1 MSYVKHVPGFL
12 SPVTLM
18 PFDSIICSRLNFEKK
33 EEFAVPPVV
42 HSELKRPVC
51 NDRGANEDEVL
62 TVRAPRFL
70 VWKRMRRYP
79 LLPRMLCVTNG
90 KCIDNMP
97 SARR

>member
-18 PFDSIICSRLNFEKK
+18 PFNSIICSRLNFEKK

-62 TVRAPRFL
+62 AVGSSDSSHLPHGKQMDEKLVAPL
-70 VWKRMRRYP
+70 EDI
-79 LLPRMLCVTNG
+79 CVQ
-90 KCIDNMP
+90 
-97 SARR
+97 